1 MLPCF
6 AYRCYWPG
14 SLLFCV
20 RLGPPT
26 CSLDALAIHRRNIG
40 CHPGRLIHVWRSGVE
55 FGRFCTGLL
64 TWICANGV
72 WGFLVLVFFFYF
84 LLANAVWFK
93 YSVVCC
99 HIYKTCLFLICKTE
113 IWELCRCSASSNCFM
128 VWVKA
133 NSFPF
138 ALFHAGSPLSVLL
151 VTQPR
156 LLISAL
162 ISGVVYRFVV

>member
-1 MLPCF
+1 
-6 AYRCYWPG
+6 
-14 SLLFCV
+14 
-20 RLGPPT
+20 
-26 CSLDALAIHRRNIG
+26 
-40 CHPGRLIHVWRSGVE
+40 
-55 FGRFCTGLL
+55 
-64 TWICANGV
+64 
-72 WGFLVLVFFFYF
+72 
-84 LLANAVWFK
+84 
-93 YSVVCC
+93 
-99 HIYKTCLFLICKTE
+99 
-113 IWELCRCSASSNCFM
+113 M